1 MSRASSPRMKV
12 MTATWRAKFVVAL
25 GGAIV
30 GFGILGTGAALAY
43 WLTASSNPG
52 EAVAAS
58 LSAPT
63 TPNATV
69 NGSGAITIGWV
80 LPATQLPGAQYEVTR
95 TSGPGNPALVCTV
108 AATVTSC
115 QDSGL
120 IAATSY
126 GYSVVAVLDDWQSS
140 ALTTSATTAT
150 PTFAISLSASPY
162 TVGTPITVQAITAK
176 IGASTDTTYTGAKT
190 INWSGLASSPSGQ
203 APAYPSGSMS
213 FINGVASPGATFTA
227 YRAGSNSLTATDAN
241 ASSVTG
247 TATIAVNASAAAQI
261 AVVSG
266 SGQSA
271 TVNTAFANPLVALV
285 TDSYGNPVAGTSVTF
300 AGPSSGAGGIFGS
313 SGCTSNPQT
322 YSCVATTNASGD
334 ATSSAFAASTVAGG
348 PYNVSASAAGTNTVN
363 FSETD
368 TAGSA
373 ATIAFTST
381 VSGNRTV
388 SSSASV
394 GPFVVQVQDS
404 FGNAVTNTGPAATV
418 SLTTTSAGMGG
429 HTPFFTTTSGG
440 SSASAVTIA
449 NGASSSPSFYYSDT
463 KAGNPTINATATVN
477 SQPVTGSTN
486 GVTMVA
492 ATASKLA
499 ITSTAFSA
507 AASSSATN
515 GFATTLE
522 DSFGNATTNGSA
534 ITIGLSSSS
543 SGAKFAAS
551 SGGAGVTNVTLSANT
566 QSLTAYYGDTVA
578 GSPTITVSG
587 SGLSPNGTQTET
599 ITAATANNYVF
610 LTSAVS
616 GQASASAS
624 VGPITVQEQDTFGN
638 PTTTAETVTLSSSS
652 AGTYIFN
659 TTENATSPT
668 GSTTVSIPAGQSS
681 ATFYYGD
688 TKTGGPLIIASGSLT
703 SATQTETITPGALS
717 QLALN
722 PSTSSPTAGTG
733 FTVSLTALD
742 QYGNTDTNYT
752 GSECVA
758 FSGPASSPG
767 GTAPSYPAKGS
778 CASGS
783 AMTFTNGAATGSN
796 AANITLY
803 DAQSVTLTA
812 TDNTTSKTGSTSLV
826 VGPATVTKLVF
837 STEPVGGVAE
847 GTNFATEPVVS
858 VEDSY
863 SNTVT
868 SDTGSV
874 ALSIGSYTAGNGGS
888 TEGSLGCTANTVN
901 AVAGVATF
909 ASCQITGTAG
919 AGTYVLSAARSG
931 LTTGTSS
938 NVAIT
943 AGSATKLVFSTEP
956 VGGSSGTTW
965 TTQPAVTVED
975 ASGNTVTASSA
986 SISLAINTSPGGGAV
1001 LSCTNNPLSATSGVA
1016 TFAGCKIIGQA
1027 GSYALSATATSLT
1040 TATSSSFSLTGIA
1053 FVQQVSIPAAAAV
1066 SSVSPTLSSGVT
1078 AGDALILVFADQAD
1092 NGSAVSSVS
1101 GGGVTWEKAVS
1112 SGAST
1117 TYGVA
1122 EVWYGLDSTGTSG
1135 STVITVNLSA
1145 TTNVQI
1151 ADVSE
1156 WKGIA
1161 TTGALD
1167 TDTSDTGAST
1177 SISAG
1182 AITPSASGEL
1192 IISDA
1197 YLSYANT
1204 SQPTPSNGFSSFT
1217 QNHGES
1223 GYYRG
1228 YGAYL
1233 VDGTSSSISTTWT
1246 EPGSGDWSAAIAAF
1260 KP

>member
-1 MSRASSPRMKV
+1 

-176 IGASTDTTYTGAKT
+176 IGVSTDTTYTGAKT

-868 SDTGSV
+868 SDTGIHRGQRREHRGQPRLHRQHGQRRCRGGHLRELPDNRHGRRGHLRPKRRPQRAHDGNLVQRRHHRRVRHKARVQHRARRRRRGRQWQHRNRVLRIYQPCHQHLARWWGRVVVHEQPTLGHQRRGHLRRVQDHRPGGQLRPQRHRYKPHHGHEQLVLPHWDRLCPAGQHSGGRSRLQCV
-874 ALSIGSYTAGNGGS
+874 ADIVKWRHCRRRPDPGLRRPGRQRFGCLLREWWRRHLGESRFERCFHHLRRRGGLVRARLDRDERLDCDHGEPQRNYERPNCRRERVERNSHNGRPGHRH
-888 TEGSLGCTANTVN
+888 ERHRRQHLD
-901 AVAGVATF
+901 
-909 ASCQITGTAG
+909 Q
-919 AGTYVLSAARSG
+919 R
-931 LTTGTSS
+931 
-938 NVAIT
+938 
-943 AGSATKLVFSTEP
+943 
-956 VGGSSGTTW
+956 GGDHSERKRR
-965 TTQPAVTVED
+965 AD
-975 ASGNTVTASSA
+975 HLRC
-986 SISLAINTSPGGGAV
+986 ISLLCEHLPTDSLQRVQLFHPESRRVRLLPGLRGVPRGRNV
-1001 LSCTNNPLSATSGVA
+1001 LQHFDDL
-1016 TFAGCKIIGQA
+1016 
-1027 GSYALSATATSLT
+1027 
-1040 TATSSSFSLTGIA
+1040 
-1053 FVQQVSIPAAAAV
+1053 
-1066 SSVSPTLSSGVT
+1066 
-1078 AGDALILVFADQAD
+1078 DR
-1092 NGSAVSSVS
+1092 
-1101 GGGVTWEKAVS
+1101 TWL
-1112 SGAST
+1112 G
-1117 TYGVA
+1117 
-1122 EVWYGLDSTGTSG
+1122 
-1135 STVITVNLSA
+1135 
-1145 TTNVQI
+1145 
-1151 ADVSE
+1151 
-1156 WKGIA
+1156 
-1161 TTGALD
+1161 
-1167 TDTSDTGAST
+1167 
-1177 SISAG
+1177 
-1182 AITPSASGEL
+1182 
-1192 IISDA
+1192 
-1197 YLSYANT
+1197 
-1204 SQPTPSNGFSSFT
+1204 
-1217 QNHGES
+1217 
-1223 GYYRG
+1223 
-1228 YGAYL
+1228 
-1233 VDGTSSSISTTWT
+1233 
-1246 EPGSGDWSAAIAAF
+1246 
-1260 KP
+1260 